1 MGVRRDRLKDRERGM
16 EKQLQQPS
24 AAQPA
29 GISFFFIFFINISF
43 FFSSSV
49 CVLTEDCWLCLAD
62 CCMLHVPVE
71 LSHTLRASPRCSAV
85 CIRWTLADRF
95 SLPPSHKPPSVIHIY
110 MNTLLSSCFYAYYF
124 LSCGPNRSASSISA
138 EGGKKTTA
146 VNIFFLLQAS

>member
-1 MGVRRDRLKDRERGM
+1 MHLAGNGGKERQAERQRERGM

-29 GISFFFIFFINISF
+29 GISFFFSFFFKNISF

-49 CVLTEDCWLCLAD
+49 CALTEDCWLCLPD
-62 CCMLHVPVE
+62 SCMLHVPVE
-71 LSHTLRASPRCSAV
+71 LSHTLQMSPLRSGI

-95 SLPPSHKPPSVIHIY
+95 SLPPSHKPPSVIQIY

-124 LSCGPNRSASSISA
+124 LSCEANRPASSISA
-138 EGGKKTTA
+138 EGGK
-146 VNIFFLLQAS
+146 